1 MTREEFFACIE
12 PHRAEFE
19 AASVKRIGVF
29 GSVARNEAR
38 ADSDVDV
45 LVEFHETPD
54 LIDFIQLQQRIEEIV
69 GIRVDLVTPSGLKRR
84 NWETIM
90 DEVRYAPW

>member
-1 MTREEFFACIE
+1 MTREEFFTRIE
-12 PHRAEFE
+12 PYRAELE

-38 ADSDVDV
+38 PGSDVDV

-54 LIDFIQLQQRIEEIV
+54 LVDFVILKERLEAILET
-69 GIRVDLVTPSGLKRR
+69 RVDLATPRSLRR
-84 NWETIM
+84 RHWDKVM
-90 DEVRYAPW
+90 DEARYAPG

>member
-1 MTREEFFACIE
+1 MTLDEFFACME
-12 PHRAEFE
+12 PHRKELE

-54 LIDFIQLQQRIEEIV
+54 LIDFILLQRRIEQIV
-69 GIRVDLVTPSGLKRR
+69 GIKVDLVTPRGLKRR
-84 NWETIM
+84 NWETVM
-90 DEVRYAPW
+90 KEVRYAPW

>member
-1 MTREEFFACIE
+1 MTREEFFARIE
-12 PHRAEFE
+12 PHRAELE

-38 ADSDVDV
+38 PDSDVDV

-54 LIDFIQLQQRIEEIV
+54 LIDFISFKERLEEIL
-69 GIRVDLVTPSGLKRR
+69 GTSVDLATPRALKRR
-84 NWETIM
+84 NWESIM
-90 DEVRYAPW
+90 GETRYAP

>member
-1 MTREEFFACIE
+1 MTREEFFARIE
-12 PHRAEFE
+12 PHRAELE

-38 ADSDVDV
+38 PDSDVDV

-54 LIDFIQLQQRIEEIV
+54 LIDFIVLKQRLEEILETK
-69 GIRVDLVTPSGLKRR
+69 VDLATPRGLKRR
-84 NWETIM
+84 LWDRVM
-90 DEVRYAPW
+90 DEARYAP